1 MEKILRNVF
10 LLLMLI
16 MAPITLS
23 SCSDDEDGYETS
35 GNTSIT
41 GIWETSEMTINGKDA
56 ILRVEFNS
64 NNKGSISAIY
74 TDGTDPDSY
83 NFEYVLKKEENGD
96 TYLTIVWT
104 GNFKLIYEENK
115 EYNITITPSRLVWG
129 SLTYIRR

>member
-1 MEKILRNVF
+1 MYRIKQSKNAHACYVY
-10 LLLMLI
+10 I
-16 MAPITLS
+16 MFQLS
-23 SCSDDEDGYETS
+23 
-35 GNTSIT
+35 
-41 GIWETSEMTINGKDA
+41 A
-56 ILRVEFNS
+56 
-64 NNKGSISAIY
+64 
-74 TDGTDPDSY
+74 DGTDPDTY